1 MMIYFN
7 LSAIISVV
15 ILFITSGY
23 GIYNMIKNL
32 YDFIEKYL

>member
-7 LSAIISVV
+7 LSTIISVV

-23 GIYNMIKNL
+23 GVYNLIINL